1 MNDGGSL
8 PDGATAT
15 RRSRQPVP
23 EIVINCIYCL
33 YPLLIRTCTAAHR
46 VAGKFVQGAQMSD
59 KHLSSR
65 FDFDLD
71 LLLTRL
77 LEMGG
82 LVEAQIACAI
92 ETLNTFDLR
101 LVEQVLQG
109 EHRLNAMEIEID
121 EEVSNIIVRRQPTAR
136 DLRLLMA
143 ASKCITNLERAGDE
157 ARKIAKRT
165 RRIAMGSSTPQAV
178 NISEIKAAG
187 KLAVDILRH
196 ALDAFARMDTV
207 AAAQIVKDDE
217 AIDNEFVAFM
227 RRLITSMTQDPRT
240 IATGFDYLSIAKA
253 IERIGDHATNIAELV
268 VYIVKGTDVRHAPRE
283 LIARC

>member
-1 MNDGGSL
+1 
-8 PDGATAT
+8 
-15 RRSRQPVP
+15 
-23 EIVINCIYCL
+23 
-33 YPLLIRTCTAAHR
+33 
-46 VAGKFVQGAQMSD
+46 MSD

-178 NISEIKAAG
+178 NIFEIKAAG

-207 AAAQIVKDDE
+207 AAAQIVKD
-217 AIDNEFVAFM
+217 
-227 RRLITSMTQDPRT
+227 
-240 IATGFDYLSIAKA
+240 
-253 IERIGDHATNIAELV
+253 
-268 VYIVKGTDVRHAPRE
+268 
-283 LIARC
+283 

>member
-1 MNDGGSL
+1 
-8 PDGATAT
+8 
-15 RRSRQPVP
+15 
-23 EIVINCIYCL
+23 
-33 YPLLIRTCTAAHR
+33 
-46 VAGKFVQGAQMSD
+46 MSD
-59 KHLSSR
+59 KHLSSG
-65 FDFDLD
+65 FDFDLN

-82 LVEAQIACAI
+82 LVEAQIACAT
-92 ETLNTFDLR
+92 EALNTFDLA
-101 LVEQVLQG
+101 LVEQVLEDEQ
-109 EHRLNAMEIEID
+109 RLNAMEIEID

-165 RRIAMGSSTPQAV
+165 RRIAMEATARTV
-178 NISEIKAAG
+178 NIAEIKASG
-187 KLAVDILRH
+187 KMAADILRH

-207 AAAQIVKDDE
+207 AAAQIVRDDE
-217 AIDNEFVAFM
+217 AIDNEFRAFV
-227 RRLITSMTQDPRT
+227 RKLITSMTQDPRT
-240 IATGFDYLSIAKA
+240 IQIGFHYLSIAKA

-283 LIARC
+283 QIERC

>member
-1 MNDGGSL
+1 
-8 PDGATAT
+8 
-15 RRSRQPVP
+15 
-23 EIVINCIYCL
+23 
-33 YPLLIRTCTAAHR
+33 
-46 VAGKFVQGAQMSD
+46 MSD

-65 FDFDLD
+65 FDVDLN

-82 LVEAQIACAI
+82 LVEAQIARAM
-92 ETLNTFDLR
+92 EALNTFDLA
-101 LVEQVLQG
+101 LVEEVLES

-121 EEVSNIIVRRQPTAR
+121 EEVSNVIVRRQPTAR

-165 RRIAMGSSTPQAV
+165 RRIAMETAAQPV
-178 NISEIKAAG
+178 NISEIKASG
-187 KLAVDILRH
+187 KMAADILRH

-207 AAAQIVKDDE
+207 AAAQIVGDDE
-217 AIDNEFVAFM
+217 AIDNEFEAFV
-227 RRLITSMTQDPRT
+227 RRLITSMTQDPR
-240 IATGFDYLSIAKA
+240 IIPMGLDYLSIAKA

-268 VYIVKGTDVRHAPRE
+268 VYIVKGTDVRHVPRE
-283 LIARC
+283 QIERY